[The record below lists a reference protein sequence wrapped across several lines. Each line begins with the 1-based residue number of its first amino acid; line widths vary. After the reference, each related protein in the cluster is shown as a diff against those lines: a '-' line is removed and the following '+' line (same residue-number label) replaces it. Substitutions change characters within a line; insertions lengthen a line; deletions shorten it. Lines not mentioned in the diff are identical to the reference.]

1 MVARCTQ
8 KDHATRLAKLQ
19 RRLRIF
25 VDEHF
30 FDRGIIGVKMV
41 KHGPQFLVEHNQPAR
56 QWHFGV
62 GFNFTIVDMRQAV
75 AFLTDD
81 APASGPKAGVETQ
94 NNHDDMIIPAS
105 PSPRRTHRNCP
116 RLSEHRR
123 RLPEHQSFLAG

>member
-1 MVARCTQ
+1 
-8 KDHATRLAKLQ
+8 
-19 RRLRIF
+19 
-25 VDEHF
+25 
-30 FDRGIIGVKMV
+30 MV

-75 AFLTDD
+75 AFLADD

-123 RLPEHQSFLAG
+123 LLPEHQSFLAG